1 VDPGAGHQA
10 KARHLGSRT
19 VGVDIERHDDV
30 KKTTADRIQHLSPE
44 ERAARGRAAR
54 SKTPRSGH
62 AQWSQADRQHG
73 PLELLAAQAATRV
86 PDLVPIRHGR
96 MAASPFAYYRGAASP
111 MAADLSS
118 LPRTGLDVQLC
129 GDAHLSNFGG
139 FASPERALVFDIN
152 DFDETNPG
160 PFEWDVKRLAASLEV
175 AARSKDFA
183 TRLRREIVAK
193 SVRSYRESIQVLA
206 TQRHLDVWYSRLDAA
221 GIVARW
227 GGTAQGDIVAKFQRA
242 VGKAQ
247 TKDRL
252 KAQAKLTH
260 EVDGEPRIISDPP
273 LIVPV
278 EELLSDIDA
287 RQVENTIHE
296 ALRSYRRS
304 LPGDRRR
311 LLERYRF
318 VHLAQKVVG
327 VGSVG
332 TREWVALLLG
342 RDENDPLFLQV
353 KEAEASVLERFLG
366 KSGYTNH
373 GQRVVEGQRL
383 MQAASDILLGWTQ
396 ATEGDGL
403 KRDYYIRQL
412 WDWKASA
419 DVDSISPDVLAIYGQ
434 MCGWTL
440 ARAHACSGDAIAIGS
455 YLGETESFD
464 RAITEFAGAY
474 ADQTDK
480 DHRAFVDA
488 IAAGAIKARSGL

>member
-1 VDPGAGHQA
+1 MVDSLATKQACLGWIPEPVIGLRPGTLEA
-10 KARHLGSRT
+10 RT
-19 VGVDIERHDDV
+19 VGVDIERHDDMR
-30 KKTTADRIQHLSPE
+30 KTTADRIQYLSPE
-44 ERAARGRAAR
+44 ERVARGRAAR

-62 AQWSQADRQHG
+62 AQWSQADRQHD

-86 PDLVPIRHGR
+86 PDLVPIRYGR
-96 MAASPFAYYRGAASP
+96 MAVSPLAYYRGAAYP

-118 LPRTGLDVQLC
+118 LPRTGFEVQLC

-139 FASPERALVFDIN
+139 FASPERAFVFDIN
-152 DFDETNPG
+152 DFDETSPG

-175 AARSKDFA
+175 AARGKDF
-183 TRLRREIVAK
+183 TTSLRSEIVAK
-193 SVRSYRESIQVLA
+193 SVRSYRETIRVFA

-227 GGTAQGDIVAKFQRA
+227 GGTAGGGVVAKFQRD

-260 EVDGEPRIISDPP
+260 EVDGEPRLISDPP

-342 RDENDPLFLQV
+342 RDEHDPLFLQV
-353 KEAEASVLERFLG
+353 KQAEASVLERFLG

-383 MQAASDILLGWTQ
+383 MQAASDILSWLGTSHRSRRPE
-396 ATEGDGL
+396 TGL
-403 KRDYYIRQL
+403 LHPPALGLESVGGRRFDISRRVSHL
-412 WDWKASA
+412 W
-419 DVDSISPDVLAIYGQ
+419 PDVRLDVGK
-434 MCGWTL
+434 
-440 ARAHACSGDAIAIGS
+440 GS
-455 YLGETESFD
+455 CLLGRF
-464 RAITEFAGAY
+464 
-474 ADQTDK
+474 
-480 DHRAFVDA
+480 HRHRLVP
-488 IAAGAIKARSGL
+488 G